1 MQHVCIALARAN
13 SCYRKKKFLLPF
25 TRQYNHQRELERS
38 GRVPKFGS
46 YKYSARQLMDK
57 GVLVQWTGTADRDWD
72 KINLTISCDQVG
84 VFAIEGSRGHIQI
97 PGASALV
104 PIEDLLQAQFESHQ
118 FMTLFEGNLKL
129 NVNLLLH
136 LVYKKFYKTQ

>member
-1 MQHVCIALARAN
+1 M
-13 SCYRKKKFLLPF
+13 
-25 TRQYNHQRELERS
+25 
-38 GRVPKFGS
+38 PKFGS

-72 KINLTISCDQVG
+72 KISLTISCDQVG

>member
-1 MQHVCIALARAN
+1 
-13 SCYRKKKFLLPF
+13 
-25 TRQYNHQRELERS
+25 
-38 GRVPKFGS
+38 
-46 YKYSARQLMDK
+46 MDK
-57 GVLVQWTGTADRDWD
+57 GVLINWSGTADRDWD

-84 VFAIEGSRGHIQI
+84 IFAIEGSRGHIQI

-104 PIEDLLQAQFESHQ
+104 SIEDLLQAQFESHQ

>member
-1 MQHVCIALARAN
+1 MKWAQAN
-13 SCYRKKKFLLPF
+13 SSHSKKKFLLPF

>member
-1 MQHVCIALARAN
+1 M
-13 SCYRKKKFLLPF
+13 
-25 TRQYNHQRELERS
+25 

-57 GVLVQWTGTADRDWD
+57 GALVSWSGTADRDWD

-84 VFAIEGSRGHIQI
+84 VFSIEGSRGHIQI

-118 FMTLFEGNLKL
+118 FTTLFEGNLKL

-136 LVYKKFYKTQ
+136 LLYKKFYKTQ

>member
-1 MQHVCIALARAN
+1 M
-13 SCYRKKKFLLPF
+13 
-25 TRQYNHQRELERS
+25 
-38 GRVPKFGS
+38 PKFGS

-57 GVLVQWTGTADRDWD
+57 GVLVQWTGTADREWD